1 MAWAAPRWECSRNHM
16 DHAMTDGPLQNYS
29 AGSIT
34 SPLPRGRGAG
44 TAASPLPVSIQ
55 WLGEHEAA
63 SPAPSF
69 SSSCLF
75 RPKAGKGA
83 GGEGRALR
91 NAIAFAGVL
100 VASVLAGCALGPDY
114 RTPQS
119 QLASDYENA
128 TGNQREPPREFWQRF
143 DDPILNGLVDDAIK
157 ANHDIRIAVANL
169 RQARAAQ
176 LGVDAQAYP
185 QVGANA
191 SGARQI
197 LPQTAAPGFSRDQRT
212 GNVFDTS
219 LDANWELNLFG
230 RFSRASESA
239 AASVS
244 AAQAGVAAA
253 QVSVTAEVARN
264 YFELRG
270 EQLRL
275 DIAHRSLQNQQANL
289 DLVQARLDAGRGT
302 ELDTTRAQAQVE
314 STRAQVPVL
323 EAEIE
328 LSRYRLAVLT
338 GRAPTEL
345 SELAQE
351 AKPLPGLKPID
362 GIGTPASLLMRRP
375 DIQIAERQ
383 LAAATADIGASKA
396 DLFPSVSISGL
407 LGLNAFTAGGLNA
420 GQAYYYNLGASMA
433 WTVLDFGRIRSRI
446 RQNEARADAA
456 LAQYEK
462 TVLTALEETEGAL
475 ISFNRNERR
484 ADSLF
489 KAANASE
496 QAAKL
501 ARARFEAGVTDF
513 LTVLDAERQL
523 LADRDGLAL
532 AQTDAGTS
540 LVAVYKALGGGWYQT
555 PDTTQPGVTTVSSN

>member
-1 MAWAAPRWECSRNHM
+1 MALAELSVCNLNPMVLTMNNRPMNNR
-16 DHAMTDGPLQNYS
+16 PLQMS
-29 AGSIT
+29 AAM
-34 SPLPRGRGAG
+34 LAAVLLGA
-44 TAASPLPVSIQ
+44 AV
-55 WLGEHEAA
+55 LG
-63 SPAPSF
+63 
-69 SSSCLF
+69 
-75 RPKAGKGA
+75 
-83 GGEGRALR
+83 
-91 NAIAFAGVL
+91 
-100 VASVLAGCALGPDY
+100 GCALGPDY
-114 RTPQS
+114 KTPPMK
-119 QLASDYENA
+119 LAADFENA
-128 TGNQREPPREFWQRF
+128 TGDQQEPPREFWRRF
-143 DDPILNGLVDDAIK
+143 DDPVLNGLVDDAIK

-169 RQARAAQ
+169 RQARAVQ

-185 QVGANA
+185 QVDANA
-191 SGARQI
+191 SGARGI
-197 LPQTAAPGFSRDQRT
+197 TPLTTAPGFTRDQRT
-212 GNVFDTS
+212 GNVFNTAI
-219 LDANWELNLFG
+219 DANWELNLFG
-230 RFSRASESA
+230 RYTRTSESA

-270 EQLRL
+270 SQLRL
-275 DIAHRSLQNQQANL
+275 EIAHQSLQNQQANL

-323 EAEIE
+323 EAQIE

-345 SELAQE
+345 PELASE
-351 AKPLPGLKPID
+351 AKALPGLKPVD
-362 GIGTPASLLMRRP
+362 GIGTPAALLQRRP
-375 DIQIAERQ
+375 DIRVAERQ

-407 LGLNAFTAGGLNA
+407 LGLNALTPGGLNS
-420 GQAYYYNLGASMA
+420 GQAYYYNLGGAIA
-433 WTVLDFGRIRSRI
+433 WNVLDFGRIRSRI
-446 RQNEARADAA
+446 RVNEARTDAA

-475 ISFNRNERR
+475 ISFNRTQRR
-484 ADSLF
+484 AESLF
-489 KAANASE
+489 KAARASE

-501 ARARFEAGVTDF
+501 ARTRFEAGVTDF

-540 LVAVYKALGGGWYQT
+540 LISVYKALGGSWYET
-555 PDTTQPGVTTVSSN
+555 PPVTTAASN

>member
-1 MAWAAPRWECSRNHM
+1 M
-16 DHAMTDGPLQNYS
+16 DRAMTKRSLQS
-29 AGSIT
+29 
-34 SPLPRGRGAG
+34 RF
-44 TAASPLPVSIQ
+44 AA
-55 WLGEHEAA
+55 A
-63 SPAPSF
+63 
-69 SSSCLF
+69 
-75 RPKAGKGA
+75 
-83 GGEGRALR
+83 
-91 NAIAFAGVL
+91 AGVML
-100 VASVLAGCALGPDY
+100 AAALAGCALGPDY
-114 RTPQS
+114 HTPQS
-119 QLASDYENA
+119 QLAADFENT
-128 TGNQREPPREFWQRF
+128 TGNQQEPPREFWRRF
-143 DDPILNGLVDDAIK
+143 DDPILDGLIDEAIK
-157 ANHDIRIAVANL
+157 ANYDIRIAVANL
-169 RQARAAQ
+169 QQARAAQ
-176 LGVDAQAYP
+176 LGVDAQFYP
-185 QVGANA
+185 QVDARA

-197 LPQTAAPGFSRDQRT
+197 APQTAAPGFTRDQRT

-230 RFSRASESA
+230 RYTRQSESA

-244 AAQAGVAAA
+244 AAEAGVAAA

-302 ELDTTRAQAQVE
+302 ELDTTRAQAQLE
-314 STRAQVPVL
+314 STRAQIPVF
-323 EAEIE
+323 EAAIE

-345 SELAQE
+345 SDLSRE
-351 AKPLPGLKPID
+351 AKPLPGIKPVD
-362 GIGTPASLLMRRP
+362 GIGTPAALLKRRP
-375 DIQIAERQ
+375 DVRVAERQ

-407 LGLNAFTAGGLNA
+407 LGLNALTPGGLNS
-420 GQAYYYNLGASMA
+420 GQAYYYNMGASIA

-456 LAQYEK
+456 VAQYQK

-475 ISFNRNERR
+475 ISFNRNQRR
-484 ADSLF
+484 AESLF
-489 KAANASE
+489 KAASASE

-523 LADRDGLAL
+523 LADRDGLAQ

-540 LVAVYKALGGGWYQT
+540 LIAVYKALGGGWYQGS
-555 PDTTQPGVTTVSSN
+555 DTTASVATASSN

>member
-1 MAWAAPRWECSRNHM
+1 M
-16 DHAMTDGPLQNYS
+16 DHAMSSQLAPARDAFQRPARVL
-29 AGSIT
+29 
-34 SPLPRGRGAG
+34 
-44 TAASPLPVSIQ
+44 AA
-55 WLGEHEAA
+55 
-63 SPAPSF
+63 
-69 SSSCLF
+69 
-75 RPKAGKGA
+75 
-83 GGEGRALR
+83 AL
-91 NAIAFAGVL
+91 L
-100 VASVLAGCALGPDY
+100 ASVLAACALGPDY

-119 QLASDYENA
+119 KLIADFENT
-128 TGNQREPPREFWQRF
+128 TGNQQEPPREFWQRF
-143 DDPILNGLVDDAIK
+143 DDPTLNGLVDDAIK
-157 ANHDIRIAVANL
+157 ANYDIRIAVANL
-169 RQARAAQ
+169 QQARAAQ
-176 LGVDAQAYP
+176 LGIDAQAYP
-185 QVGANA
+185 QVNAGA
-191 SGARQI
+191 SGARAI
-197 LPQTAAPGFSRDQRT
+197 APQSAAPGFTRDQRT

-219 LDANWELNLFG
+219 IDANWELNLFG
-230 RFSRASESA
+230 RYTRQSESA

-270 EQLRL
+270 AQLRL

-302 ELDTTRAQAQVE
+302 ELDTTRAQAQLE
-314 STRAQVPVL
+314 STRAQIPVL
-323 EAEIE
+323 EAQIE
-328 LSRYRLAVLT
+328 LSRYRLDVLT

-345 SELAQE
+345 PELAAE
-351 AKPLPGLKPID
+351 AKPLPGLKPVE
-362 GIGTPASLLMRRP
+362 GIGTPATLLQRRP
-375 DIQIAERQ
+375 DIRIAERQ

-407 LGLNAFTAGGLNA
+407 LGLNALTAGGLNS

-446 RQNEARADAA
+446 RQNEARADGA
-456 LAQYEK
+456 LAQYQK

-475 ISFNRNERR
+475 ITFNRNQRR

-489 KAANASE
+489 KAASASE

-523 LADRDGLAL
+523 LADRDGLAQ

-540 LVAVYKALGGGWYQT
+540 LIAVYKALGGSWYET
-555 PDTTQPGVTTVSSN
+555 PAVTTAANN